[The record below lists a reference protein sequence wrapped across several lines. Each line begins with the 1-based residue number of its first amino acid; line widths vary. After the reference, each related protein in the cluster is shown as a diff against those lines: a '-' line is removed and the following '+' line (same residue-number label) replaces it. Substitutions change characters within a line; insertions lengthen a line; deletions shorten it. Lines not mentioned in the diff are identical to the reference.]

1 MINIPLIGVATA
13 LVLCALIAKALAR
26 EPKKASKS
34 QKGEILKQLLEL
46 SEHENRVSATTA
58 PVRTSRPNQSARSG
72 NTSRMKQQPTLGPI
86 RANNRLN
93 PASGGNSSMPR

>member
-13 LVLCALIAKALAR
+13 LVVCALIAKALAR
-26 EPKKASKS
+26 EPQKASKS

-46 SEHENRVSATTA
+46 SEHENRVSATA
-58 PVRTSRPNQSARSG
+58 PVRASRPNQSARSG
-72 NTSRMKQQPTLGPI
+72 NTPRMKQQPALRPI
-86 RANNRLN
+86 RANNRLH